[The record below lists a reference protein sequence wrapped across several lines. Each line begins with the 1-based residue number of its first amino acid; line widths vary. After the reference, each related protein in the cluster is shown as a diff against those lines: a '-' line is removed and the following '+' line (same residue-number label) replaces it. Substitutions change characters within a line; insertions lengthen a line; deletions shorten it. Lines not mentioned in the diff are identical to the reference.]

1 MVFRGTCVRCT
12 ESIWK
17 SWTKSTARV
26 GTFSTSL
33 EELMHAVLAEC
44 ALLIWESLCLCLSL
58 IRGVRERQII
68 CQKCP
73 IDLFRNSLSLWQA
86 TPFLVGWRKLLAAA
100 LSGHSQP
107 ADPHLNNNWGEP
119 TYCLKDPVS
128 LVRDWGEDSWPAGTV
143 TTPTWAENTL
153 QLPNIPRKA
162 HQGGSL
168 VILAK
173 EHVQSPKRESGA
185 VFFFQTWQRSESPSA
200 LLQNASDGSLPLKC
214 IKLFYVPWGLFVVEI
229 FCWMSWLIRLTC
241 T

>member
-1 MVFRGTCVRCT
+1 MPNVLHVSVWSKALIKRSPVCQTVALRKVRGPSLAEVSTRIHWTRFQMVFRGTRVRCT

-17 SWTKSTARV
+17 SWTKSTALV

-33 EELMHAVLAEC
+33 EELMHAVLAER
-44 ALLIWESLCLCLSL
+44 ASLIWESLWCLCLPL
-58 IRGVRERQII
+58 IRGSRERQII

-107 ADPHLNNNWGEP
+107 ADHHLNNNWGEP

-143 TTPTWAENTL
+143 TAPTWAENT
-153 QLPNIPRKA
+153 
-162 HQGGSL
+162 
-168 VILAK
+168 
-173 EHVQSPKRESGA
+173 
-185 VFFFQTWQRSESPSA
+185 
-200 LLQNASDGSLPLKC
+200 
-214 IKLFYVPWGLFVVEI
+214 
-229 FCWMSWLIRLTC
+229 
-241 T
+241 